1 MTIVTR
7 NILPSILN
15 AVILRPDWPTGFWSH
30 VIVFIVIL
38 FVFVIFMAMGFI
50 YFERRVISRFQ
61 IRIGPNRVGPFGLF
75 QPVADV
81 IKILIKEDIV
91 PLNADKLIHLL
102 APAVAIVPAIMV
114 FAVIPFQNG
123 AALANLNIGILY
135 IVAISS
141 VSVVG
146 MVMAGWGSN
155 NKYGLV
161 SAMRVIAQV
170 VSYEIPLALAV
181 IGVVLFAGTLSM
193 NGIVLAQNIPYIL
206 LQPMGFLIY
215 FLGSMA
221 EINRTPFDLL
231 EAEGEIVAGYNIEYS
246 GFKFALFYLTE
257 YTEAIAVSTIITTL
271 YLGGWRGPFD
281 SLPILPVI
289 WCLVKVFIVFAVII
303 WVRATLP
310 RLRIDQVMGFA
321 WKCLLPLA
329 FINLL
334 ITGAQVIFWPNI
346 SQWIIVG
353 VNIVLAGILILLF
366 SRFFRTTGDKIET

>member
-1 MTIVTR
+1 MPIFAR
-7 NILPSILN
+7 NILPALN
-15 AVILRPDWPTGFWSH
+15 STVLAADWPAGFWSH
-30 VIVFIVIL
+30 LIIFIVIL

-50 YFERRVISRFQ
+50 YFERRFISRFQ

-102 APAVAIVPAIMV
+102 APIFAIAPAIMV

-123 AALANLNIGILY
+123 AALVNLNIGILY
-135 IVAISS
+135 IVAVSSIST
-141 VSVVG
+141 VG

-155 NKYGLV
+155 NKYALV

-170 VSYEIPLALAV
+170 VSYEIPLALAI

-193 NGIVLAQNIPYIL
+193 NGIVQAQNIPYIL
-206 LQPMGFLIY
+206 LQPLGFLIY

-271 YLGGWRGPFD
+271 YLSGWKGPFD
-281 SLPILPVI
+281 TLPVLPVLWFLI
-289 WCLVKVFIVFAVII
+289 KVFAVFAVII

-329 FINLL
+329 LINLL
-334 ITGAQVIFWPNI
+334 ITGAQVVFWPNL
-346 SQWIIVG
+346 SQWVIVG
-353 VNIVLAGILILLF
+353 VNVVLAAILILAF
-366 SRFFRTTGDKIET
+366 SRFFRTTGDKIEA

>member
-1 MTIVTR
+1 MPIFAR
-7 NILPSILN
+7 NILPALN
-15 AVILRPDWPTGFWSH
+15 STVLASDWPAGFWSH
-30 VIVFIVIL
+30 LIIFIVIL

-50 YFERRVISRFQ
+50 YFERRFISRFQ

-102 APAVAIVPAIMV
+102 APIFAIAPAIMV

-123 AALANLNIGILY
+123 AALVNLNIGILY
-135 IVAISS
+135 IVAVSSISI
-141 VSVVG
+141 VG
-146 MVMAGWGSN
+146 MVMAGWSSN
-155 NKYGLV
+155 NKYALV

-170 VSYEIPLALAV
+170 VSYEIPLALAI

-193 NGIVLAQNIPYIL
+193 NGIVQAQHIPYIL
-206 LQPMGFLIY
+206 LQPLGFLIY

-221 EINRTPFDLL
+221 KINRTPFDLL

-271 YLGGWRGPFD
+271 YLGGWKGPFD
-281 SLPILPVI
+281 TLPVLPVLWFLI
-289 WCLVKVFIVFAVII
+289 KVFAVFAVII

-321 WKCLLPLA
+321 WKFLLPLSL
-329 FINLL
+329 INLL
-334 ITGAQVIFWPNI
+334 ITGAQVVFWPNI
-346 SQWIIVG
+346 SQWVIVG
-353 VNIVLAGILILLF
+353 VNVVLAAVLILVF
-366 SRFFRTTGDKIET
+366 SRFFRTSGDKIEA

>member
-1 MTIVTR
+1 MPIFAR
-7 NILPSILN
+7 NILPALN
-15 AVILRPDWPTGFWSH
+15 STVLASDWPAGFWSH
-30 VIVFIVIL
+30 LIIFIVIL

-50 YFERRVISRFQ
+50 YFERRFISRFQ

-102 APAVAIVPAIMV
+102 APIFAIAPAIMV

-123 AALANLNIGILY
+123 AALVNLNIGILY
-135 IVAISS
+135 VVAVSSISI
-141 VSVVG
+141 VG
-146 MVMAGWGSN
+146 MVMAGWSSN
-155 NKYGLV
+155 NKYALV

-170 VSYEIPLALAV
+170 VSYEIPLALAI

-193 NGIVLAQNIPYIL
+193 NGIVQAQNIPYIL
-206 LQPMGFLIY
+206 LQPLGFLIY
-215 FLGSMA
+215 FLSSMA

-271 YLGGWRGPFD
+271 YLGGWKGPFD
-281 SLPILPVI
+281 TLPVLPVLWFLI
-289 WCLVKVFIVFAVII
+289 KVFAVFAVII

-321 WKCLLPLA
+321 WKFLLPLSL
-329 FINLL
+329 INLL
-334 ITGAQVIFWPNI
+334 ITGAQVVFWPNI
-346 SQWIIVG
+346 SQWVIVG
-353 VNIVLAGILILLF
+353 VNVVLAAVLILVF
-366 SRFFRTTGDKIET
+366 SRFFRTSGDKIEA

>member
-1 MTIVTR
+1 MPTFTR
-7 NILPSILN
+7 NILPTVLNSGILKS
-15 AVILRPDWPTGFWSH
+15 DWPAGFWSH
-30 VIVFIVIL
+30 MIIFVVIL
-38 FVFVIFMAMGFI
+38 FLFVIFMAMGFI

-102 APAVAIVPAIMV
+102 APVAAIVPAIMV

-155 NKYGLV
+155 NKYALV

-170 VSYEIPLALAV
+170 VSYEIPLALAI
-181 IGVVLFAGTLSM
+181 IGVILLAGTLSM

-206 LQPMGFLIY
+206 LQPLGFLIY

-257 YTEAIAVSTIITTL
+257 YTEAIAVSTVITTL
-271 YLGGWRGPFD
+271 YLSGWRGPFD
-281 SLPILPVI
+281 SLPVLPVI
-289 WCLVKVFIVFAVII
+289 WFLIKVFAVFALII

-329 FINLL
+329 LINLL
-334 ITGAQVIFWPNI
+334 ITGAQVVFWPNI
-346 SQWIIVG
+346 SQWVFVG
-353 VNIVLAGILILLF
+353 VNIVLAGVLIILF
-366 SRFFRTTGDKIET
+366 SRFFRTTGDKIEA

>member
-1 MTIVTR
+1 MTIFSQ
-7 NILPSILN
+7 NILPAFNSTVL
-15 AVILRPDWPTGFWSH
+15 APDWPSGFWSH
-30 VIVFIVIL
+30 LIIFIIIL
-38 FVFVIFMAMGFI
+38 FVFIIFMAMGFI

-91 PLNADKLIHLL
+91 PFNADKLIHLM
-102 APAVAIVPAIMV
+102 APVFAIVPAIMV
-114 FAVIPFQNG
+114 FAVIPFDNG

-135 IVAISS
+135 IVAVSS
-141 VSVVG
+141 VSIVG

-170 VSYEIPLALAV
+170 VSYEIPLALAI
-181 IGVVLFAGTLSM
+181 IGVVVFAGTLSM
-193 NGIVLAQNIPYIL
+193 NGIVQAQTIPYIL
-206 LQPMGFLIY
+206 LQPLGFLIY

-271 YLGGWRGPFD
+271 YLGGWRGPSF
-281 SLPILPVI
+281 SLPVLPIL
-289 WCLVKVFIVFAVII
+289 WFLVKVFAVFTVII

-329 FINLL
+329 LINLL
-334 ITGAQVIFWPNI
+334 ITGAQVVFWPNI
-346 SQWIIVG
+346 SQWVIVG
-353 VNIVLAGILILLF
+353 ANIVIAAVLILIF
-366 SRFFRTTGDKIET
+366 SRFFRTNGDKIEV

>member
-1 MTIVTR
+1 MPAFTH
-7 NILPSILN
+7 NILPTVLN
-15 AVILRPDWPTGFWSH
+15 AGILAPDWPAGFWSH
-30 VIVFIVIL
+30 MIIFVVIL
-38 FVFVIFMAMGFI
+38 FLFVIFMAMGFI

-102 APAVAIVPAIMV
+102 APVAAIVPAIMV

-123 AALANLNIGILY
+123 AVLANLNIGILY

-155 NKYGLV
+155 NKYALV

-170 VSYEIPLALAV
+170 VSYEIPLALAI

-206 LQPMGFLIY
+206 LQPLGFLIY

-271 YLGGWRGPFD
+271 YLSGWRGPFD
-281 SLPILPVI
+281 SLPVLPAVWFLI
-289 WCLVKVFIVFAVII
+289 KVFAVFAVII

-329 FINLL
+329 LINLL
-334 ITGAQVIFWPNI
+334 ITGAQVVFWPNV
-346 SQWIIVG
+346 SQWVFVG
-353 VNIVLAGILILLF
+353 VNIVLAGVLIILF
-366 SRFFRTTGDKIET
+366 SRFFRTTGDKIEA

>member
-1 MTIVTR
+1 MPIFAR
-7 NILPSILN
+7 NILPALN
-15 AVILRPDWPTGFWSH
+15 STVLAPDWPAGFWSH
-30 VIVFIVIL
+30 LIIFIVIL

-50 YFERRVISRFQ
+50 YFERRFISRFQ
-61 IRIGPNRVGPFGLF
+61 IRIGPNRIGPFGLF

-102 APAVAIVPAIMV
+102 APIFAIAPAIMV

-135 IVAISS
+135 IVAVSSIST
-141 VSVVG
+141 VG

-155 NKYGLV
+155 NKYALV

-170 VSYEIPLALAV
+170 VSYEIPLALAI

-193 NGIVLAQNIPYIL
+193 NGIVQAQNIPYIL
-206 LQPMGFLIY
+206 LQPLGFLIY

-271 YLGGWRGPFD
+271 YLGGWRGPSFG
-281 SLPILPVI
+281 LPVI
-289 WCLVKVFIVFAVII
+289 PVLWFLVKVFAVFAGIV

-321 WKCLLPLA
+321 WKFLLPLA
-329 FINLL
+329 IINLL
-334 ITGAQVIFWPNI
+334 VTGAQVVFWPNL
-346 SQWIIVG
+346 SQWVIVG
-353 VNIVLAGILILLF
+353 VNVVLAAILILAF
-366 SRFFRTTGDKIET
+366 SRFFRTAGDKIEA

>member
-1 MTIVTR
+1 MPIFAR
-7 NILPSILN
+7 NILPALN
-15 AVILRPDWPTGFWSH
+15 STVLAADWPAGFWSH
-30 VIVFIVIL
+30 LIIFIVIL

-50 YFERRVISRFQ
+50 YFERRFISRFQ

-102 APAVAIVPAIMV
+102 APIFAIAPAIMV

-123 AALANLNIGILY
+123 AALVNLNIGILY
-135 IVAISS
+135 IVAVSSIST
-141 VSVVG
+141 VG

-155 NKYGLV
+155 NKYALV

-170 VSYEIPLALAV
+170 VSYEIPLALAI

-193 NGIVLAQNIPYIL
+193 NGIVQAQNIPYIL
-206 LQPMGFLIY
+206 LQPLGFLIY

-271 YLGGWRGPFD
+271 YLSGWKGPFD
-281 SLPILPVI
+281 TLPILPVLWFLI
-289 WCLVKVFIVFAVII
+289 KVFAVFAVII

-329 FINLL
+329 LINLL
-334 ITGAQVIFWPNI
+334 ITGAQVVFWPNL
-346 SQWIIVG
+346 SQWVIVG
-353 VNIVLAGILILLF
+353 VNVVLAAILILAF
-366 SRFFRTTGDKIET
+366 SRFFRTTGDKIEA

>member
-1 MTIVTR
+1 
-7 NILPSILN
+7 
-15 AVILRPDWPTGFWSH
+15 
-30 VIVFIVIL
+30 
-38 FVFVIFMAMGFI
+38 MAMGFI
-50 YFERRVISRFQ
+50 YFERRFISRFQ

-102 APAVAIVPAIMV
+102 APIFAIAPAIMV

-123 AALANLNIGILY
+123 AALVNLNIGILY
-135 IVAISS
+135 IVAVSSISI
-141 VSVVG
+141 VG
-146 MVMAGWGSN
+146 MVMAGWSSN
-155 NKYGLV
+155 NKYALV

-170 VSYEIPLALAV
+170 VSYEIPLALAI

-193 NGIVLAQNIPYIL
+193 NGIVQAQHIPYIL
-206 LQPMGFLIY
+206 LQPLGFLIY

-257 YTEAIAVSTIITTL
+257 YTEAIAVSTIIATL
-271 YLGGWRGPFD
+271 YLGGWKGPFD
-281 SLPILPVI
+281 TLPVLPVLWFLI
-289 WCLVKVFIVFAVII
+289 KVFAVFAVII

-321 WKCLLPLA
+321 WKFLLPLSL
-329 FINLL
+329 INLL
-334 ITGAQVIFWPNI
+334 ITGAQVVFWPNI
-346 SQWIIVG
+346 SQWVIVG
-353 VNIVLAGILILLF
+353 VNVVLAAVLILVF
-366 SRFFRTTGDKIET
+366 SRFFRTSGDKIEA

>member
-1 MTIVTR
+1 MPIFAR
-7 NILPSILN
+7 NILPALN
-15 AVILRPDWPTGFWSH
+15 STVLAADWPAGFWSH
-30 VIVFIVIL
+30 LIIFIVIL

-50 YFERRVISRFQ
+50 YFERRFISRFQ

-102 APAVAIVPAIMV
+102 APIFAIAPAIMV

-123 AALANLNIGILY
+123 AALVNLNIGILY
-135 IVAISS
+135 IVAVSSIST
-141 VSVVG
+141 VG

-155 NKYGLV
+155 NKYALV

-170 VSYEIPLALAV
+170 VSYEIPLALAI

-193 NGIVLAQNIPYIL
+193 NGIVQAQNIPYIL
-206 LQPMGFLIY
+206 LQPLGFLIY

-271 YLGGWRGPFD
+271 YLSGWKGPFD
-281 SLPILPVI
+281 TLPILPVLWFLI
-289 WCLVKVFIVFAVII
+289 KVFAVFAVII

-329 FINLL
+329 LINLL
-334 ITGAQVIFWPNI
+334 ITGAQVVFWPNL
-346 SQWIIVG
+346 SQWVIVG
-353 VNIVLAGILILLF
+353 VNVVLAAILILAF
-366 SRFFRTTGDKIET
+366 SRFFRTAGDKIEA

>member
-1 MTIVTR
+1 MPIFAR
-7 NILPSILN
+7 NILPALN
-15 AVILRPDWPTGFWSH
+15 STVLASDWPAGFWSH
-30 VIVFIVIL
+30 LIIFIVIL

-50 YFERRVISRFQ
+50 YFERRFISRFQ

-102 APAVAIVPAIMV
+102 APIFAIAPAIMV

-123 AALANLNIGILY
+123 AALVNLNIGILY
-135 IVAISS
+135 IVAVSSISI
-141 VSVVG
+141 VG
-146 MVMAGWGSN
+146 MVMAGWSSN
-155 NKYGLV
+155 NKYALV

-170 VSYEIPLALAV
+170 VSYGIPLALAI

-193 NGIVLAQNIPYIL
+193 NGIVQAQHIPYIL
-206 LQPMGFLIY
+206 LQPLGFLIY

-271 YLGGWRGPFD
+271 YLGGWKGPFD
-281 SLPILPVI
+281 TLPVLPVLWFLI
-289 WCLVKVFIVFAVII
+289 KVFAVFAVII

-321 WKCLLPLA
+321 WKFLLPLSL
-329 FINLL
+329 INLL
-334 ITGAQVIFWPNI
+334 ITGAQVVFWPNI
-346 SQWIIVG
+346 SQWVIVG
-353 VNIVLAGILILLF
+353 VNVVLAAVLILVF
-366 SRFFRTTGDKIET
+366 SRFFRTSGDKIEA

>member
-1 MTIVTR
+1 MTIFSR
-7 NILPSILN
+7 NILPAFSSTVL
-15 AVILRPDWPTGFWSH
+15 ASDWPAGFWSH
-30 VIVFIVIL
+30 LIIFIIIL
-38 FVFVIFMAMGFI
+38 FVFIIFMAMGFI

-61 IRIGPNRVGPFGLF
+61 IRIGPNRVGPFGLL

-91 PLNADKLIHLL
+91 PFNADKLIHLM
-102 APAVAIVPAIMV
+102 APVFAIVPAIMV
-114 FAVIPFQNG
+114 FAVIPFDNG

-135 IVAISS
+135 IVAVSS
-141 VSVVG
+141 VSIVG

-170 VSYEIPLALAV
+170 VSYEIPLALAI
-181 IGVVLFAGTLSM
+181 IGVVVFAGTLSM
-193 NGIVLAQNIPYIL
+193 NGIVQAQTIPYIL
-206 LQPMGFLIY
+206 LQPLGFLIY

-271 YLGGWRGPFD
+271 YLGGWRGPSF
-281 SLPILPVI
+281 SLPVLPIL
-289 WCLVKVFIVFAVII
+289 WFLVKVFAVFTVII

-329 FINLL
+329 LINLL
-334 ITGAQVIFWPNI
+334 ITGAQVVFWPNI
-346 SQWIIVG
+346 SQWVIVG
-353 VNIVLAGILILLF
+353 ANIVIAAVLILIF
-366 SRFFRTTGDKIET
+366 SRFFRTNGDKIEV

>member
-1 MTIVTR
+1 MPIFAR
-7 NILPSILN
+7 NILHGLN
-15 AVILRPDWPTGFWSH
+15 STVLASDWPAGFWSH
-30 VIVFIVIL
+30 LIIFIVLL

-50 YFERRVISRFQ
+50 YFERRFISRFQ

-102 APAVAIVPAIMV
+102 APIFAIAPAIMV

-123 AALANLNIGILY
+123 AALVNLNIGILY
-135 IVAISS
+135 IVAVSSISI
-141 VSVVG
+141 VG
-146 MVMAGWGSN
+146 MVMAGWSSN
-155 NKYGLV
+155 NKYALV

-170 VSYEIPLALAV
+170 VSYEIPLALAI

-193 NGIVLAQNIPYIL
+193 NGIVQAQHIPYIL
-206 LQPMGFLIY
+206 LQPLGFLIY

-271 YLGGWRGPFD
+271 YLGGWKGPFD
-281 SLPILPVI
+281 TLPVLPVLWFLI
-289 WCLVKVFIVFAVII
+289 KVFAVFAVII

-321 WKCLLPLA
+321 WKFLLPLSL
-329 FINLL
+329 INLL
-334 ITGAQVIFWPNI
+334 ITGAQVVFWPNI
-346 SQWIIVG
+346 SQWVIVG
-353 VNIVLAGILILLF
+353 VNVVLAAVLILVF
-366 SRFFRTTGDKIET
+366 SRFFRTSGDKIEA

>member
-1 MTIVTR
+1 MPIFAR
-7 NILPSILN
+7 NILPALN
-15 AVILRPDWPTGFWSH
+15 STVLAADWPAGFWSH
-30 VIVFIVIL
+30 LIIFIVIL

-50 YFERRVISRFQ
+50 YFERRFISRFQ

-102 APAVAIVPAIMV
+102 APIFAIAPAIMV

-123 AALANLNIGILY
+123 AALVNLNIGILY
-135 IVAISS
+135 IVAVSSIST
-141 VSVVG
+141 VG

-155 NKYGLV
+155 NKYALV

-170 VSYEIPLALAV
+170 VSYEIPLALAI

-193 NGIVLAQNIPYIL
+193 NGIVQAQNIPYIL
-206 LQPMGFLIY
+206 LQPLGFLIY

-271 YLGGWRGPFD
+271 YLSGWKGPFD
-281 SLPILPVI
+281 TLPVLPVLWFLI
-289 WCLVKVFIVFAVII
+289 KVFAVFAVII

-329 FINLL
+329 LINLL
-334 ITGAQVIFWPNI
+334 ITGAQVVFWPNL
-346 SQWIIVG
+346 SQWVIVG
-353 VNIVLAGILILLF
+353 VNVVLAAILILAF
-366 SRFFRTTGDKIET
+366 SRFFRTAGDKIEA

>member
-1 MTIVTR
+1 MPIFAR
-7 NILPSILN
+7 NILHALN
-15 AVILRPDWPTGFWSH
+15 STVLASDWPAGFWSH
-30 VIVFIVIL
+30 LIIFIVIL

-50 YFERRVISRFQ
+50 YFERRFISRFQ

-102 APAVAIVPAIMV
+102 APIFAIAPAIMV

-123 AALANLNIGILY
+123 AALVNLNIGILY
-135 IVAISS
+135 IVAVSSISI
-141 VSVVG
+141 VG
-146 MVMAGWGSN
+146 MVMAGWSSN
-155 NKYGLV
+155 NKYALV

-170 VSYEIPLALAV
+170 VSYEIPLALAI

-193 NGIVLAQNIPYIL
+193 NGIVQAQHIPYIL
-206 LQPMGFLIY
+206 LQPLGFLIY

-257 YTEAIAVSTIITTL
+257 YTEAIAVSTIIATL
-271 YLGGWRGPFD
+271 YLGGWKGPFD
-281 SLPILPVI
+281 TLPVLPVLWFLI
-289 WCLVKVFIVFAVII
+289 KVFAVFAVII

-321 WKCLLPLA
+321 WKFLLPLSL
-329 FINLL
+329 INLL
-334 ITGAQVIFWPNI
+334 ITGAQVVFWPNI
-346 SQWIIVG
+346 SQWVIVG
-353 VNIVLAGILILLF
+353 VNVVLAAVLILVF
-366 SRFFRTTGDKIET
+366 SRFFRTSGDKIEA

>member
-1 MTIVTR
+1 MPFFAR
-7 NILPSILN
+7 NILPALN
-15 AVILRPDWPTGFWSH
+15 STVLAADWPAGFWSH
-30 VIVFIVIL
+30 LIIFIVIL

-50 YFERRVISRFQ
+50 YFERRFISRFQ

-102 APAVAIVPAIMV
+102 APIFAIAPAIMV

-123 AALANLNIGILY
+123 AALVNLNIGILY
-135 IVAISS
+135 IVAVSSIST
-141 VSVVG
+141 VG

-155 NKYGLV
+155 NKYALV

-170 VSYEIPLALAV
+170 VSYEIPLALAI

-193 NGIVLAQNIPYIL
+193 NGIVQAQNIPYIL
-206 LQPMGFLIY
+206 LQPLGFLIY

-271 YLGGWRGPFD
+271 YLSGWKGPFD
-281 SLPILPVI
+281 TLPVLPVLWFLI
-289 WCLVKVFIVFAVII
+289 KVFAVFAVII

-329 FINLL
+329 LINLL
-334 ITGAQVIFWPNI
+334 ITGAQVVFWPNL
-346 SQWIIVG
+346 SQWVIVG
-353 VNIVLAGILILLF
+353 VNVVLAAVLILAF
-366 SRFFRTTGDKIET
+366 SRFFRTAGDKIEA

>member
-1 MTIVTR
+1 MPILAR
-7 NILPSILN
+7 NILPALN
-15 AVILRPDWPTGFWSH
+15 STVLAADWPAGFWSH
-30 VIVFIVIL
+30 LIIFIVIL

-50 YFERRVISRFQ
+50 YFERRFISRFQ

-102 APAVAIVPAIMV
+102 APIFAIAPAIMV

-123 AALANLNIGILY
+123 AALVNLNIGILY
-135 IVAISS
+135 IVAVSSIST
-141 VSVVG
+141 VG
-146 MVMAGWGSN
+146 MVMAGWSSN
-155 NKYGLV
+155 NKYALV

-170 VSYEIPLALAV
+170 VSYEIPLALAI

-193 NGIVLAQNIPYIL
+193 NGIVQAQNIPYIL
-206 LQPMGFLIY
+206 LQPLGFLIY

-271 YLGGWRGPFD
+271 YLGGWRGP
-281 SLPILPVI
+281 SLGLPVI
-289 WCLVKVFIVFAVII
+289 PVLWFLVKVFAVFAGII

-321 WKCLLPLA
+321 WKFLLPLA
-329 FINLL
+329 IINLL
-334 ITGAQVIFWPNI
+334 ATGAQVVFWPNL
-346 SQWIIVG
+346 SQWVIVG
-353 VNIVLAGILILLF
+353 VNVVLAVVLIIAF
-366 SRFFRTTGDKIET
+366 SRFFRTAGDKIEA